1 MGLITWH
8 RWFRVTP
15 CWLVTLLGSL
25 PVANSDSVPAMAMRR
40 TRPFVQCGLC
50 LRLCTRQLG
59 ASLHTPPRLL
69 AGDPPVAS
77 GFCSLLACFRSDE
90 CGDTITTYIYIC
102 VYAHKVGT
110 AIPARVGPAMA
121 SAGLLSSH
129 LSLSLSLW
137 SRRLGGQYGS
147 LVCNAST
154 VCRAARCSAHVSRA
168 RMVGA
173 HWSAW
178 KQYAQL

>member
-90 CGDTITTYIYIC
+90 CGDTITTYIYMC
-102 VYAHKVGT
+102 VCSQSGNSDT
-110 AIPARVGPAMA
+110 G
-121 SAGLLSSH
+121 AGWPCHGECWLALFP
-129 LSLSLSLW
+129 SLSRS
-137 SRRLGGQYGS
+137 
-147 LVCNAST
+147 
-154 VCRAARCSAHVSRA
+154 VS
-168 RMVGA
+168 VV
-173 HWSAW
+173 SPAW
-178 KQYAQL
+178 WPVWVACLQR